1 MNASSDTLLCICA
14 ADASAVFAN
23 QAWLDFTG
31 KDNGTEWVDAIHPED
46 RRVVVEAYEEA
57 FEEGVP
63 FSAEFRLRRY
73 DGSYRWMVCH
83 GTPRRTHARLNDLV
97 EAVAGFPQ
105 PVRRHAANSH
115 VDQSIRLAGEHR
127 LHFEIV
133 LRERDSA
140 VVKGYRG

>member
-14 ADASAVFAN
+14 AGASAVYAN
-23 QAWLDFTG
+23 QAWLEFTG

-57 FEEGVP
+57 FEERVP
-63 FSAEFRLRRY
+63 FSAEFRMRRH

-83 GTPRRTHARLNDLV
+83 GTPRRSQSGLNDLV
-97 EAVAGFPQ
+97 EAVTGFPK
-105 PVRRHAANSH
+105 PVRRHAANAQVH
-115 VDQSIRLAGEHR
+115 QAVRFAGEHR

-133 LRERDSA
+133 LRERDAA
-140 VVKGYRG
+140 VMQGHGG